1 MSENLTPE
9 ELENIAREAEEIM
22 TAEEISE
29 ESSDELPPP
38 PFSGTSI
45 VYDGDANRSIVEE
58 METCYLDYAMS
69 VIVMRALPDIRDGMK
84 PVHRRILY
92 AMYDG
97 GVRATGKHRKSAR
110 VVGDVLGKYHPH
122 GDSSVYEAMVRM
134 AQDFSMRY
142 TLVDGQGN
150 FGSMDGDG
158 AAAMRYTEVKM
169 AKLGEL
175 MLADIDKDTV
185 DWRDNYDASTQEP
198 TVLPTR
204 LPNLLLNGSVGI
216 AVGMATNIPPHN
228 LTEVVDAL
236 LYVLRHP
243 NPAEITI
250 ENLLDFIKGP
260 DFPTGGII
268 YNKKDIL
275 NAYATGRG
283 SVTMRGRASIDELK
297 NGKRA
302 IIITEVP
309 YQLNKKSFIEK
320 IVELIQEK
328 VIIGISDLRDESK
341 GLGDVRI
348 VIELK
353 KDAFPKKILNQLY
366 KLTQLQTS
374 FAFNMIALHDRG
386 MQPKLF
392 NLLEMLEEF
401 IVHRREVI
409 ERRTRYE
416 LMIAEA
422 RAHILEGL
430 KIALDNIDAVIKTI
444 KDSGSKEEAHDN
456 LMARF
461 KLSDKQSQAIL
472 EMQLQ
477 RLSGLERKKI
487 EDELAEKLLLIA
499 DLKDILSKPE
509 RVNIIMGDELAEIRD
524 KFGDA
529 RRTEVQQ
536 GAIGEWNPK
545 DTIPNEEVVIT
556 LSKNSYIKRIKSNA
570 FRTQR
575 RGGKGVNVAVKDE
588 DEVKIILSTSN
599 HSDLLFFTNTGRVF
613 SLPAYEVPET
623 QRTAKG
629 QPIINLL
636 SLQKEEEITAI
647 LDLAAVA
654 GKHFALISKKAV
666 IKRVDMEDVKNIRT
680 SGLIVMK
687 PREGDELGWVR
698 VTNGDD
704 NILMVSKHGKAIQF
718 KEEDIRVMGRGAAG
732 VRGMRIA
739 ENDSVVEADV
749 VAENDKYV
757 FTVTENGM
765 GKITNIEEYREQ
777 GR

>member
-22 TAEEISE
+22 TAEETSE
-29 ESSDELPPP
+29 SVQDDSDELPPP
-38 PFSGTSI
+38 PFSNTSI

-243 NPAEITI
+243 SPAEITI
-250 ENLLDFIKGP
+250 ENLMDFIKGP

-297 NGKRA
+297 NGKRV
-302 IIITEVP
+302 IIITEIP
-309 YQLNKKSFIEK
+309 YQVNKKSFIEK

-328 VIIGISDLRDESK
+328 IIIGISDLRDESK

-348 VIELK
+348 VIEMK

-444 KDSGSKEEAHDN
+444 KESGSKEEAHDN

-477 RLSGLERKKI
+477 RLSGLERQKI
-487 EDELAEKLLLIA
+487 EDELTEKLLLIA

-509 RVNIIMGDELAEIRD
+509 RVNIIMGEELTEIRD
-524 KFGDA
+524 KFGDD
-529 RRTEVQQ
+529 RRTEVQ
-536 GAIGEWNPK
+536 
-545 DTIPNEEVVIT
+545 
-556 LSKNSYIKRIKSNA
+556 L
-570 FRTQR
+570 
-575 RGGKGVNVAVKDE
+575 
-588 DEVKIILSTSN
+588 
-599 HSDLLFFTNTGRVF
+599 
-613 SLPAYEVPET
+613 
-623 QRTAKG
+623 
-629 QPIINLL
+629 
-636 SLQKEEEITAI
+636 
-647 LDLAAVA
+647 
-654 GKHFALISKKAV
+654 
-666 IKRVDMEDVKNIRT
+666 
-680 SGLIVMK
+680 
-687 PREGDELGWVR
+687 
-698 VTNGDD
+698 
-704 NILMVSKHGKAIQF
+704 
-718 KEEDIRVMGRGAAG
+718 
-732 VRGMRIA
+732 
-739 ENDSVVEADV
+739 
-749 VAENDKYV
+749 
-757 FTVTENGM
+757 
-765 GKITNIEEYREQ
+765 
-777 GR
+777 